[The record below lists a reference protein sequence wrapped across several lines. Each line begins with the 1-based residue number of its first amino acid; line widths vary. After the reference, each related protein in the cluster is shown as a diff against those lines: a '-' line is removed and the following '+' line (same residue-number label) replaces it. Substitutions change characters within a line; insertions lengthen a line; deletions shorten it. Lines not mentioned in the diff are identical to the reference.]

1 MKLFQNRLS
10 RFAFP
15 VLIITT
21 IFTTSIIAQSKEEV
35 GKSPW
40 GPDDEIGTL
49 NMMNESSQLSI
60 LSKISS
66 GKAYDLSV
74 EYFVGMPSFHSL
86 GDPSYQYWLTHTPH
100 GTVVDNPNNLGESMN
115 KKVSY
120 TGDAISM
127 YTHMGTHI
135 DALNHF
141 GLNGKIW
148 NGFTPEKYL
157 GDKGWQKTGAETI
170 PPIIARGVL
179 IDIPAYKN
187 ATALEKNYR
196 INSDDLKGALKKQNV
211 SLKEGDVVV
220 IRTGQAAYYENP
232 DKYLDNYPGINL
244 DAVKWLVEEKKIML
258 LGADNLSFE
267 AFPPERED
275 NWVPV
280 HTYLLA
286 EKGVMFIEQMYL
298 EELAKD
304 KVYEFAFIS
313 ASLKL
318 RGASAAPMRPLAF
331 PIDNTINN

>member
-1 MKLFQNRLS
+1 MKFFQNRLNQL
-10 RFAFP
+10 AFSF
-15 VLIITT
+15 LIAIT
-21 IFTTSIIAQSKEEV
+21 FLTSAVIAQPAEKV
-35 GKSPW
+35 GESPW
-40 GPDDEIGTL
+40 GADDEIGTL
-49 NMMNESSQLSI
+49 NMVNESSQLSI

-100 GTVVDNPNNLGESMN
+100 GTVVDNPNNLGEAMN

-148 NGFTPEKYL
+148 NGFTPEEHL
-157 GDKGWQKTGAETI
+157 GNKGWKKTGAETI

-187 ATALEKNYR
+187 VTVLEKNYR
-196 INSDDLKGALKKQNV
+196 INSDDLKGALRKQNI
-211 SLKEGDVVV
+211 SLQEGDVVV
-220 IRTGQAAYYENP
+220 IRTGQAAYYDDAN
-232 DKYLDNYPGINL
+232 KYLDNYPGISL

-304 KVYEFAFIS
+304 KVYQFAFIS

-331 PIDNTINN
+331 PINNSENN